1 VSPRRPAV
9 LVATGILLSRL
20 FGLVR
25 QRVFGHYFG
34 ASAAADAF
42 MAAMRIP
49 NLLQNLFGEGVL
61 SASFIPVYAKL
72 LAEGREQDARRVAGA
87 VAGLLGLVVGFLV
100 IGGYL
105 ATPLLVDLIA
115 PGFAGEQRLQT
126 IRLVRILFPGMGLL
140 VLSAWCLG
148 ILNSHGRFFLSYA
161 APVVWNMAII
171 AALLVYG
178 ESNASY
184 DLAAITA
191 WGAIVGS
198 ALQFLVQLPAVL
210 SLAGPIRVT
219 ARWATEHV
227 RTVSRN
233 FFPVFLGRGVL
244 QISAYV
250 DTFLGS
256 MLPAGAVASLAY
268 AQTLYLLPVSLFGM
282 SVAAAELPAM
292 SRLRD
297 GDEAALGELG
307 SRLGSGLARISFL
320 VLPSAVAFIAFG
332 DIIAGAVYQSGR
344 FTADLALYVWAI
356 LGGAAIG
363 LLASTQGRLYSSAYY
378 ALQDTRTP
386 MRFAMVRVAVSISL
400 GWMLAL
406 RLPEMLE
413 LEPRWGVVGITL
425 AASVAAWI
433 EWYLLRR
440 RLPEGL
446 RRRGPPLRHTVAVI
460 LAAVLAA
467 ILGTAVRQ
475 TAGPLHPIPLAVM
488 VLGAYGMSYLA
499 FAWVFRVP
507 QARALTKRN

>member
-1 VSPRRPAV
+1 
-9 LVATGILLSRL
+9 
-20 FGLVR
+20 
-25 QRVFGHYFG
+25 
-34 ASAAADAF
+34 
-42 MAAMRIP
+42 MAAVRIP

-72 LAEGREQDARRVAGA
+72 LAEGRKEDASRVAGA
-87 VAGLLGLVVGFLV
+87 VAGLLGLVVGVMVLV
-100 IGGYL
+100 GYL
-105 ATPLLVDLIA
+105 ATPLLVDVIA
-115 PGFAGEQRLQT
+115 PGFAGEQQLQT

-148 ILNSHGRFFLSYA
+148 VLNSHGRFFLSYA
-161 APVVWNMAII
+161 APVVWNLAII
-171 AALLVYG
+171 AALLAFG
-178 ESNASY
+178 GTSEPY

-191 WGAIVGS
+191 WGAVGGS

-210 SLAGPIRVT
+210 ALAGPIRVT
-219 ARWATEHV
+219 TQWATEHV
-227 RTVSRN
+227 RTVTTN

-256 MLPAGAVASLAY
+256 MLPAGAVASLGY

-297 GDEAALGELG
+297 GDGKAIGEIG
-307 SRLGSGLARISFL
+307 RRLSDGLARISYF
-320 VLPSAVAFIAFG
+320 VLPSAVAFLAFG
-332 DIIAGAVYQSGR
+332 DVIAGGVYQTGR
-344 FTADLALYVWAI
+344 FTADVAVYVWAI
-356 LGGAAIG
+356 LGGSAIG
-363 LLASTQGRLYSSAYY
+363 LLASTQGRLYASAYY

-386 MRFAMVRVAVSISL
+386 MRYAIVRVAVSISL

-406 RLPEMLE
+406 RLPGMLD

-425 AASVAAWI
+425 AASTAAWL

-446 RRRGPPLRHTVAVI
+446 RHRDPPARQTVAV
-460 LAAVLAA
+460 LFGAVLAA
-467 ILGTAVRQ
+467 IFGTAVRQ
-475 TAGPLHPIPLAVM
+475 AAGSLHPVPLAVM
-488 VLGAYGMSYLA
+488 VLGTYGVAYLA
-499 FAWVFRVP
+499 LTWLFRVP
-507 QARALTKRN
+507 QARALTNRD

>member
-1 VSPRRPAV
+1 M
-9 LVATGILLSRL
+9 LVAAGILLSRL

-42 MAAMRIP
+42 MAAVRIP

-72 LAEGREQDARRVAGA
+72 LAEGRDQDARRVAGA
-87 VAGLLGLVVGFLV
+87 VAGLLGLVVGVLV
-100 IGGYL
+100 LAGYW
-105 ATPLLVDLIA
+105 ATPLLVDVIA
-115 PGFAGEQRLQT
+115 PGFGGEQRLQT

-161 APVVWNMAII
+161 APVVWNSAII
-171 AALLVYG
+171 TALLG
-178 ESNASY
+178 FGGRSESY

-191 WGAIVGS
+191 WGAVAGS
-198 ALQFLVQLPAVL
+198 GLQFLIQLPAVL
-210 SLAGPIRVT
+210 ALAGPIRVSG
-219 ARWATEHV
+219 RWAGEHV
-227 RTVSRN
+227 RTVATN
-233 FFPVFLGRGVL
+233 FVPVFLGRGVL
-244 QISAYV
+244 QISAYI

-256 MLPAGAVASLAY
+256 MLPAGAVASLGY

-297 GDEAALGELG
+297 GDEAAIGELG
-307 SRLGSGLARISFL
+307 NRLSDGLARISFF

-344 FTADLALYVWAI
+344 FTADVAVYVWAI
-356 LGGAAIG
+356 LAGSALG

-386 MRFAMVRVAVSISL
+386 MRFAIVRVAVSISL
-400 GWMLAL
+400 GWFLAL
-406 RLPEMLE
+406 RLPSMLG
-413 LEPRWGVVGITL
+413 LESRWGVVGITL
-425 AASVAAWI
+425 AASAAAWL
-433 EWYLLRR
+433 EWYLLRGK
-440 RLPEGL
+440 LPEGL
-446 RRRGPPLRHTVAVI
+446 AHRAPPARQGAAILIGAI
-460 LAAVLAA
+460 LAAA
-467 ILGTAVRQ
+467 LGVAVRQ
-475 TAGPLHPIPLAVM
+475 IVGTLHPIPLAVI
-488 VLGAYGMSYLA
+488 VLGAYGIAYLTLT
-499 FAWVFRVP
+499 WVFRVP
-507 QARALTKRN
+507 QARALTKRD

>member
-1 VSPRRPAV
+1 MSPRRPAV
-9 LVATGILLSRL
+9 LVATGILLSRV

-34 ASAAADAF
+34 ASASADAF
-42 MAAMRIP
+42 MAAVRIP

-87 VAGLLGLVVGFLV
+87 VAGLLGLVVGLLV

-105 ATPLLVDLIA
+105 ATPLLVDVIA
-115 PGFAGEQRLQT
+115 PGFTGEQRLQT

-161 APVVWNMAII
+161 APVVWNVAII
-171 AALLVYG
+171 TALLVYG

-191 WGAIVGS
+191 WGAVAGS

-210 SLAGPIRVT
+210 SLAGPIKITV
-219 ARWATEHV
+219 RWATEHV
-227 RTVSRN
+227 RTVTRN
-233 FFPVFLGRGVL
+233 FFPVFLGRGVV

-256 MLPAGAVASLAY
+256 MLPVGAVASLAY

-297 GDEAALGELG
+297 GDEAAVGEVG
-307 SRLGSGLARISFL
+307 SRLGDGLARISFF

-332 DIIAGAVYQSGR
+332 DIIAGAV
-344 FTADLALYVWAI
+344 WAI

-363 LLASTQGRLYSSAYY
+363 LLASTQSRLYASAYY

-406 RLPEMLE
+406 RLPGMLD

-425 AASVAAWI
+425 AASAAAWI

-446 RRRGPPLRHTVAVI
+446 RHRDPPVRHIAAI
-460 LAAVLAA
+460 LLGAVLAA
-467 ILGTAVRQ
+467 FLGTVARQ
-475 TAGPLHPIPLAVM
+475 TVGTLHPIPLAVI
-488 VLGAYGMSYLA
+488 VLGAYGIAYLA
-499 FAWVFRVP
+499 LTWLFRVP
-507 QARALTKRN
+507 QARALTKRRG

>member
-1 VSPRRPAV
+1 M
-9 LVATGILLSRL
+9 
-20 FGLVR
+20 R

-42 MAAMRIP
+42 MAAVRIP

-87 VAGLLGLVVGFLV
+87 VAGLLGLVVGLLV

-105 ATPLLVDLIA
+105 ATPLLVGVIA
-115 PGFAGEQRLQT
+115 PGFAGEQQLQT

-161 APVVWNMAII
+161 APVVWNVAII
-171 AALLVYG
+171 AALLAYG
-178 ESNASY
+178 ESTASY

-191 WGAIVGS
+191 WGAVAGS

-210 SLAGPIRVT
+210 ALAGPIKVT
-219 ARWATEHV
+219 AKWATEHV
-227 RTVSRN
+227 RTVTRN
-233 FFPVFLGRGVL
+233 FVPVFLGRGVL
-244 QISAYV
+244 QISAYI

-256 MLPAGAVASLAY
+256 MLPAGAVASLGY

-297 GDEAALGELG
+297 GDEAAVGEVG
-307 SRLGSGLARISFL
+307 RRLSDGLARISFF

-344 FTADLALYVWAI
+344 FTADLAVYVWAI

-363 LLASTQGRLYSSAYY
+363 LLASTQSRLYASAYY

-406 RLPEMLE
+406 RVPGMLG
-413 LEPRWGVVGITL
+413 LETRWGVVGITL
-425 AASVAAWI
+425 AASAAAWI
-433 EWYLLRR
+433 EWYLLRS

-446 RRRGPPLRHTVAVI
+446 RHRDPPVRHIAAI
-460 LAAVLAA
+460 LLGAVLAA
-467 ILGTAVRQ
+467 FLGTLTRQ
-475 TAGPLHPIPLAVM
+475 TMGTLHPIPLAVI
-488 VLGAYGMSYLA
+488 VLGAYGIAYLA
-499 FAWVFRVP
+499 LTWLFRVP
-507 QARALTKRN
+507 QARALTKRD

>member
-1 VSPRRPAV
+1 M
-9 LVATGILLSRL
+9 VAAGILLSRL

-34 ASAAADAF
+34 ASASADAF
-42 MAAMRIP
+42 MAAVRIP

-72 LAEGREQDARRVAGA
+72 LAQGRERDASRVAGA
-87 VAGLLGLVVGFLV
+87 VAGLLGLVVGVLV
-100 IGGYL
+100 LGGYL
-105 ATPLLVDLIA
+105 ATPLLVEVIA
-115 PGFAGEQRLQT
+115 PGFTGEQQLQT

-161 APVVWNMAII
+161 APVVWNVAII
-171 AALLVYG
+171 TALLAFG
-178 ESNASY
+178 GRTESY

-191 WGAIVGS
+191 WGAVIGS
-198 ALQFLVQLPAVL
+198 ALQFLVQLPAVM

-227 RTVSRN
+227 RTVTTN
-233 FFPVFLGRGVL
+233 FFPVFLGRGVI
-244 QISAYV
+244 QISAYI

-256 MLPAGAVASLAY
+256 MLPIGAVASLGY

-297 GDEAALGELG
+297 GDEEAVGQLGR
-307 SRLGSGLARISFL
+307 RLSDGLARIAFF
-320 VLPSAVAFIAFG
+320 VLPSAVAFLALG

-344 FTADLALYVWAI
+344 FTADVALYVWAI
-356 LGGAAIG
+356 LGGSAIG
-363 LLASTQGRLYSSAYY
+363 LLWSTQSRLYASAYY

-386 MRFAMVRVAVSISL
+386 MRFAIVRVAVSLSL
-400 GWMLAL
+400 GWALAL
-406 RLPEMLE
+406 RLPEMIG

-425 AASVAAWI
+425 AASMAAWL

-446 RRRGPPLRHTVAVI
+446 RHRQPPVRHTAAVLVSAV
-460 LAAVLAA
+460 LAAVLATA
-467 ILGTAVRQ
+467 MRQIVGT
-475 TAGPLHPIPLAVM
+475 LHPIPLAVI
-488 VLGAYGMSYLA
+488 VLGVYGIVYLA
-499 FAWVFRVP
+499 LTWVFRVP
-507 QARALTKRN
+507 QARALTKRWD